1 VVTLSARL
9 VTYAGRL
16 GRAMSRAA
24 APDIPA
30 ATLRLLAQIDEFGSA
45 GVSRLAQADRCSQ
58 PTMSA
63 AVQGLV
69 DRGWATKTPNPAD
82 ARASIV
88 KLTPAGTE
96 VLVQARRHIGAVVA
110 ERLDDDADHD
120 LDDLAAAVSLL
131 ENLLHDQG
139 DQ

>member
-1 VVTLSARL
+1 MVALSARL
-9 VTYAGRL
+9 VTYAARL

-30 ATLRLLAQIDEFGSA
+30 ATLRLLAQIDELGTA

-58 PTMSA
+58 PTMST

-69 DRGWATKTPNPAD
+69 DRGWATKTPNPDD
-82 ARASIV
+82 ARASLV
-88 KLTPAGTE
+88 ELTPTGAD
-96 VLVQARRHIGAVVA
+96 VLTQARRRIGAVVA
-110 ERLDDDADHD
+110 ERLAADPRHD

-131 ENLLHDQG
+131 EHLLPDQG
-139 DQ
+139 DL